1 MGHPTSWK
9 CRYHLSHH
17 LARIGNRPGTASKN
31 SYYDKIFWNYALQM
45 SAYATS
51 SLKLRFGTRDTA
63 SGNLKYCAVDRSEL
77 QALGIWSD
85 YTECLNHKCM
95 LGFLACMFAVFATE
109 FLHAVNS
116 LTIFLNCHTHR
127 LRMVIP
133 IEQYLKAE
141 GRVVLLPGRPPAID
155 VAYAKE
161 CISYFS
167 RWGSVAAGRFNNSKR
182 DSSKAKKT
190 AAWCEK

>member
-1 MGHPTSWK
+1 
-9 CRYHLSHH
+9 
-17 LARIGNRPGTASKN
+17 
-31 SYYDKIFWNYALQM
+31 
-45 SAYATS
+45 
-51 SLKLRFGTRDTA
+51 
-63 SGNLKYCAVDRSEL
+63 
-77 QALGIWSD
+77 
-85 YTECLNHKCM
+85 
-95 LGFLACMFAVFATE
+95 MFAVFATE

-127 LRMVIP
+127 LRMVIS

-141 GRVVLLPGRPPAID
+141 GRVVLLPGSPPAID

-190 AAWCEK
+190 ASWCENDKRTKATTGFFTMVGSGFDVNSKTLYLYVGDQIITPELTAAKVEELASYVVDCMLAPHVCITVDAGLDQDWPCPRPNLSVDARKYP